1 MTRPP
6 LRSLLPLVV
15 CVTVAT
21 TTPAVAAGS
30 CDEAYQAGIKSLQT
44 PHHVYSTTTMPGGK
58 TRASE
63 AIYAGGVEYLKIGNK
78 WQRSRMKPQDMIELA
93 QEKMKTHPDTC
104 TRIGDQTAGGQ
115 AVAVYKVHSNEMGTD
130 QVVSVFKSSGL
141 IQGTTVSLPNQSM
154 VIRYD
159 YANVQAPAG
168 VK

>member
-1 MTRPP
+1 MTRQP
-6 LRSLLPLVV
+6 LQSLLPLAA
-15 CVTVAT
+15 CLTVTMA
-21 TTPAVAAGS
+21 TPALAASS

-44 PHHVYSTTTMPGGK
+44 PHHLYSTTAMPGGK
-58 TRASE
+58 TRAGES
-63 AIYAGGVEYLKIGNK
+63 IYAGGVEYVKIGNE

-104 TRIGDQTAGGQ
+104 TRIGDQSAGGQ
-115 AVAVYKVHSNEMGTD
+115 TVAVYKVHNNEMGTD

-141 IQGTTVSLPNQSM
+141 MQGTTVSLPNQSM
-154 VIRYD
+154 VIRYE